1 LVKSGRRKEDG
12 FLIPA
17 KKKILIIA
25 GEASGD
31 LHGSGVVKA
40 LLRLSPDVQVYG
52 VGGENMRQAGA
63 ELIIDSSQL
72 AVVGVTEVFGQMGN
86 LIKAYWQL
94 KKFIK
99 TNRLALL
106 ILIDFPDF
114 NLLLARVAKGVGVPV
129 LYYISPQV
137 WAWRSGRVQKIAS
150 RVNKMAVIL
159 PFEVPI
165 FRQAGLDVEF
175 VGHPLLDV
183 LGLNRQEIIFPN
195 TEEWKGDPLIAL
207 LPGSRTKE
215 VNALLPSMLRA
226 AEIIREK
233 KPGARFI
240 LAVAP
245 SLRVQEGKEF
255 LKSSA
260 VPVTV
265 VQGQTYQVM
274 EAADLVLV
282 ASGTATLETAILDK
296 PMVILYHVSSLSYWI
311 GKALV
316 KVKWIGLVNIVAGK
330 RVVPELLQQEAR
342 GERIAAEVLKILEN
356 ESCRQEI
363 LQGLAE
369 VRDKLGTPGAA
380 ERVARIALEII
391 GAERKGV
398 ES

>member
-1 LVKSGRRKEDG
+1 M
-12 FLIPA
+12 IPG

-31 LHGSGVVKA
+31 LHGSGVVRS

-52 VGGENMRQAGA
+52 VGSGNMRQAGA

-72 AVVGVTEVFGQMGN
+72 AVVGIIEVFGKIGN
-86 LIKAYWQL
+86 LFKAYWQL
-94 KKFIK
+94 KEFIK
-99 TNRLALL
+99 TNHLALL

-114 NLLLARVAKGVGVPV
+114 NLLLARVAKSVGVPV

-137 WAWRSGRVQKIAS
+137 WAWRSGRVKKIAN
-150 RVNKMAVIL
+150 RVDKMAVIL
-159 PFEVPI
+159 PFEVAI

-183 LGLNRQEIIFPN
+183 LDLNRQDISLPN
-195 TEEWKGDPLIAL
+195 TEEWKGAPLIAL
-207 LPGSRTKE
+207 LPGSRAKE
-215 VNALLPSMLRA
+215 VNSLLPSMKRA

-240 LAVAP
+240 LAAAP
-245 SLRVQEGKEF
+245 SLNVKEVKEF
-255 LKSSA
+255 LKSSD
-260 VPVTV
+260 VSVTI
-265 VQGQTYQVM
+265 VQGQTYQVIK
-274 EAADLVLV
+274 AADLVIV

-316 KVKWIGLVNIVAGK
+316 KVNWIGLVNIIAGK
-330 RVVPELLQQEAR
+330 SVVPELLQQEAK
-342 GERIAAEVLKILEN
+342 GERIAAEVLKILED

-369 VRDKLGTPGAA
+369 VRAKLGTPGAA
-380 ERVARIALEII
+380 ERVAKMALNIM
-391 GAERKGV
+391 KKN
-398 ES
+398 